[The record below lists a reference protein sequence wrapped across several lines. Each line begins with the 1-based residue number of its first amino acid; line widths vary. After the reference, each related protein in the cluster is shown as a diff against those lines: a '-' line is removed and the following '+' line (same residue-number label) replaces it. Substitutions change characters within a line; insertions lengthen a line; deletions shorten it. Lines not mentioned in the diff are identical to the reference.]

1 MTFIGAIGHALPFL
15 IQDFRIAFII
25 AIIVVC
31 LDLIAI
37 AFIRKKYMDTPFLS
51 ATFQI
56 IVGRAIVVLA
66 GVIIRNMH

>member
-15 IQDFRIAFII
+15 IQNFRIAFIV

-31 LDLIAI
+31 LEFIAI
-37 AFIRKKYMDTPFLS
+37 AFIRNKYMDTSFLS

-56 IVGRAIVVLA
+56 IVGGALVILA
-66 GVIIRNMH
+66 GVINGNLH